1 MISEKMLKQINAQIG
16 MEFEA
21 SIRYDAIAAYFEA
34 EALPTLSRF
43 FFRQATEEREH
54 AHRFLRY
61 ALDAGGRVAIP
72 AIPAPPSDF
81 ASSEAAVQTAY
92 DSEVAVT
99 KSIHAIMDTA
109 VAEKD
114 YATQQML
121 QWFIEE
127 QVEEIASMD
136 RLLRMVQRAGEK
148 NLLIVEDILAD
159 LDEKA
164 KAGGGKG

>member
-1 MISEKMLKQINAQIG
+1 MMSKKVLQKINAQIG

-21 SIRYDAIAAYFEA
+21 SIRYDAIASYFEA
-34 EALPTLSRF
+34 EALPTLSRHF
-43 FFRQATEEREH
+43 FQQATEEREH

-61 ALDAGGRVAIP
+61 VLDAGGRVAIP
-72 AIPAPPSDF
+72 AIPAPPADF
-81 ASSEAAVQTAY
+81 ASAEAAVQMAC
-92 DSEVAVT
+92 DGELAVT
-99 KSIHAIMDTA
+99 KSIHGIMDTA

-127 QVEEIASMD
+127 QVEEMSSMD

-148 NLLIVEDILAD
+148 NLLVVEDVLAD
-159 LDEKA
+159 IEEGTKE
-164 KAGGGKG
+164 GGK